1 MITSLIEDPNL
12 IGNKAANLSKFKG
25 LLNMP
30 KSLVIT
36 TEAFREYIKDKSFLD
51 KLVEYL
57 DDSLSDFKRPLI
69 FRSSSTVEDTP
80 EKSYAGVF
88 KSVLNVYTKED
99 MKEAIKE
106 IYEDF
111 LRKSR
116 EDIAIL
122 VQEQFTKGK
131 FGVMFGFDDKI
142 VLEVTLNDP
151 TGITSGRAKI
161 KDLYIIDGENAYV
174 YNNRNWKI
182 LFDLEIEKIKEADG
196 KIKNVIYPY
205 DVEFIVYKGDFYL
218 LQVRPLHKK
227 PEFRIG
233 TSNLYGVGVSSGKVM
248 GRVSFSEDNKGG
260 DKILV
265 IDEVPFDEI
274 EKVKEFGGIIIEIGS
289 LLSHIAIHMREYGIP
304 AIVEVPIKYFRE
316 GELIEM
322 DGSTGEIRFLDRRGF
337 EIPRIERE
345 IEIYDPKMLRLLIVD
360 KYAFVLYPK
369 DGYSILFY
377 RDSRGLDYVLR
388 ISEDPLVDGGVDSW
402 HTYVTILEL
411 SLLDSEVRGDFER
424 VIKAIE
430 EANMEKI
437 EKLYG
442 ELKNKI
448 SRYYREA
455 EMKEDLYLVEKT
467 YAYIRLVRN
476 VLLFEYGQKLMNNP
490 KFMELVKKDEGERL
504 PELYK
509 IYELFDKLYDRIEKE
524 HGLKKMDYTSYLAF
538 QIDILKKESKV

>member
-12 IGNKAANLSKFKG
+12 IGNKAANLSKFRG
-25 LLNMP
+25 LLNIP

>member
-12 IGNKAANLSKFKG
+12 IGNKAANLSKFRG
-25 LLNMP
+25 LLNIP

-174 YNNRNWKI
+174 YNNKNWKI

-205 DVEFIVYKGDFYL
+205 DVEFVVYKGDFYL

-248 GRVSFSEDNKGG
+248 GRVSFSEDNKGV

-304 AIVEVPIKYFRE
+304 AIVGVPIKYFRE

-322 DGSTGEIRFLDRRGF
+322 DGSTGEIKFLDRRGF
-337 EIPRIERE
+337 EISRIERE